1 MIFKDE
7 KNSVGYKSIFETVVE
22 VNENKNAEK
31 EAKKFEELDKKLIM
45 VIVIIGSLIRVVII
59 ILTLAIIWV

>member
-31 EAKKFEELDKKLIM
+31 EAKKFEELDEKLIM

-59 ILTLAIIWV
+59 TLTLAIIWV